1 MMDLIGL
8 VVECLFFAAAIYL
21 FAFARGRIRHRD
33 PDRQQKLEAFRK
45 SNAGWLTI
53 LSIGLGAIML
63 LNIIVH
69 ILQLSGDITF

>member
-8 VVECLFFAAAIYL
+8 IVECLFLAAAIYL

-33 PDRQQKLEAFRK
+33 PERQQKLESFRK

-53 LSIGLGAIML
+53 LSIGMGIIML

-69 ILQLSGDITF
+69 IKQLTG